1 MNIPL
6 QVVHRWVPSHR
17 DPNRRSHVDRTILLV
32 KIDDKYV
39 PIAESGTQDLGAE
52 V

>member
-1 MNIPL
+1 MPC
-6 QVVHRWVPSHR
+6 HK

-32 KIDDKYV
+32 QIDDKYV
-39 PIAESGTQDLGAE
+39 PIAESGVQDLGAE

>member
-1 MNIPL
+1 M
-6 QVVHRWVPSHR
+6 PSHR

-32 KIDDKYV
+32 KIEDKYV
-39 PIAESGTQDLGAE
+39 PIAEAGVVDLGAE

>member
-1 MNIPL
+1 M
-6 QVVHRWVPSHR
+6 VHRWSPCHK

-32 KIDDKYV
+32 HIEDKYV
-39 PIAESGTQDLGAE
+39 PIAESGVQDLGAE